1 MADRAVDLPKP
12 NPDDDEDVVDW
23 LSTARTLW
31 ARGERSDALVWL
43 RRAAEA
49 AAMAG
54 QPFRASEIGMYV
66 TALEETYGDLPAAP
80 PPVAAAPPAPEPE
93 RRGIADTL
101 VDSVEAFGALATEV
115 LRSKMTSIEV
125 ELDDDTL
132 IEETPAALKADPPE
146 KPSRPRGVP
155 PPPPPPKHASG
166 NAPSA
171 AAPSAPAA
179 APSAPVA
186 VVLAGPPA
194 SAGSAGGA
202 VSSGGAAVQAGASA
216 PASGAPGARAG
227 HEAKVIGQGGSVPP
241 PACGATSGCGPQSH

>member
-132 IEETPAALKADPPE
+132 IEETPAALKPDPPE

-179 APSAPVA
+179 APSARRR
-186 VVLAGPPA
+186 LL
-194 SAGSAGGA
+194 
-202 VSSGGAAVQAGASA
+202 SSRGHLR
-216 PASGAPGARAG
+216 AR
-227 HEAKVIGQGGSVPP
+227 
-241 PACGATSGCGPQSH
+241 GPQAALSLRGVRRCRRGRARLRRSRRLREKVTKQR